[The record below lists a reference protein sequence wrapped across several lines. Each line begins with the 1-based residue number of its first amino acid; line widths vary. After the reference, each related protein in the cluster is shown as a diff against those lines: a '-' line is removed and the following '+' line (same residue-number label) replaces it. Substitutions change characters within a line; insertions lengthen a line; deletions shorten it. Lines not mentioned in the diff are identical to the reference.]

1 MTQDCQV
8 YINIETN
15 TEEDKEKI
23 VKYLKETFKRN
34 SVANFNDSHMDIEI
48 VDDMPNLIV
57 LDAYIEYELY
67 FVAGSP
73 ATRYEPGEPAYFED
87 VLVKDDFYMWTYT
100 LLKQGHFDFDYSID
114 IDEDS
119 SIPKEE
125 ELMERYYEE
134 ETYRDEY

>member
-15 TEEDKEKI
+15 TEEEKNMI
-23 VKYLKETFKRN
+23 SKYLKFCFKHNINTLICN
-34 SVANFNDSHMDIEI
+34 SNANIEI
-48 VDDMPNLIV
+48 ADDIPNLIV
-57 LDAYIEYELY
+57 LDVNIEHELD

-73 ATRYEPGEPAYFED
+73 ATRYEPGEPAYFEN
-87 VLVKDDFYMWTYT
+87 VLNEQDFYMWAYI
-100 LLKQGHFDFDYSID
+100 LLKRGHFDFDYSID

-119 SIPKEE
+119 SIPEEE